1 MSYEVNLKLPETLDK
16 QFTCHYKY
24 TALELKKYIKESKFN
39 ILQLCMT
46 KSSYLS
52 IKIELEMY
60 IKFIKESYFKM
71 LETANKE
78 DFYLVGWQYSN
89 PTEIDIDIFK
99 ENLIRELALLSLV
112 VETPNYFTD
121 KDNFESKV
129 ADILNLL
136 DIEDFIIETINIKL
150 LKFYNNEVCPE

>member
-1 MSYEVNLKLPETLDK
+1 MSYEVSLKLPETLDE
-16 QFTCHYKY
+16 QFTCYYKY
-24 TALELKKYIKESKFN
+24 TAFELKKYIKESKFN

-60 IKFIKESYFKM
+60 INFIKESYFKM

-78 DFYLVGWQYSN
+78 DFYLVGWQYSD

-99 ENLIRELALLSLV
+99 ENLIRDLALLSLV

-150 LKFYNNEVCPE
+150 LKFYNNEVYPE